1 MLFQP
6 TVGVKQLTL
15 LVSGLHQI
23 PETTIFE
30 HLVPQ
35 SSFQTNDFHAVRVQF

>member
-6 TVGVKQLTL
+6 TVVVKQINLI
-15 LVSGLHQI
+15 VSGLNQI